1 MNNLSLFLT
10 YVYEYYSLHEKKKNV
25 SNLNRE
31 YIGLFSEDVS
41 DTDLT

>member
-1 MNNLSLFLT
+1 M
-10 YVYEYYSLHEKKKNV
+10 YYEYYSLHEKKNV